1 MDETE
6 VETVVRL
13 RAVDV
18 RDLFPDFSPEDA
30 SSRVCLL
37 CTTKLKDKTHNLTR
51 HLERHH
57 VGALLQMMEQR
68 AAASP
73 TAASASAR
81 ASKASGAAA
90 SATASTSSSR
100 TRKQQPQQQIREQPQ
115 QPKGHSQKQRRVP
128 SSQSGAPMKEEAIE
142 GGGDTTQLPPPPPE
156 MKPDQ
161 IENAKLALVTWL
173 AHEQL
178 PMSLVAND
186 GFRQFVHSLNEKFN
200 PPEHEELQ
208 QVLERMHARH
218 RQVEKENKKSGR
230 SAGDDGSD
238 GESMKAHEKK
248 TKKQRA
254 ERKIVVETKAL
265 VAVSR
270 TPNDAALVRY
280 QQLPCGVLQSGF
292 VQVRVHLALASHF
305 DALACRGEAK
315 GKQGVLGRSFV
326 GVVEQVNP
334 VRTQSKNSHFK
345 EQQRVAL
352 ASSLLS
358 CSACTLKANDISSS
372 SSCCTHLQHFGVS
385 SSRGALSEYIELPEA
400 NLCALPSAL
409 PDDLALLV
417 DDFAL
422 VIRTS
427 NVVKQRG
434 MEKLAIVTDGV
445 TGCAVGLLTRYFSQA
460 LGFTRDDV
468 HVFSTAGMG
477 EYQQAQLR
485 QHATLTVLGVYH
497 SSAFDDVLSKQLAF
511 DGVIDMCG
519 SEASTEFAIKLVQ
532 PMGTLVFVN
541 RGRFEVCHGEG
552 SSSKP
557 QLPMDMNAVVVN
569 ELEIVSICDCSAEA
583 AAAIAYLAEQALA
596 SENRDALRALLSA
609 PVALSDV
616 LDELGSTEAI
626 DALKTQYLLVDC
638 RNPRT

>member
-37 CTTKLKDKTHNLTR
+37 CATKLKDKTHNLTR

-73 TAASASAR
+73 TATAGASAR
-81 ASKASGAAA
+81 TSKTSGAA
-90 SATASTSSSR
+90 ASTSSSR
-100 TRKQQPQQQIREQPQ
+100 ARKQQIQEQPS
-115 QPKGHSQKQRRVP
+115 QPKGHSQKQRRV
-128 SSQSGAPMKEEAIE
+128 SSSPHSVAPVKDK
-142 GGGDTTQLPPPPPE
+142 GGGSAAASTPSPSPVSEL
-156 MKPDQ
+156 KPDQ

-178 PMSLVAND
+178 PMSLVANN
-186 GFRQFVHSLNEKFN
+186 GFRQFVHSLNGKFN
-200 PPEHEELQ
+200 PPEHDELQ

-218 RQVEKENKKSGR
+218 RQVEKANKKSTDKGAD
-230 SAGDDGSD
+230 AGNDSSS
-238 GESMKAHEKK
+238 ESKKAHEKK
-248 TKKQRA
+248 KQRV

-270 TPNDAALVRY
+270 TLDDAPLVGY

-292 VQVRVHLALASHF
+292 VQVRVHLAMVSHF
-305 DALACRGEAK
+305 DALACRGDAK
-315 GKQGVLGRSFV
+315 GRQGVLGRAFV

-334 VRTQSKNSHFK
+334 VRTQSKNSRFK

-358 CSACTLKANDISSS
+358 CSACTLKAEMSSSS

-400 NLCALPSAL
+400 NLCALPSGL

-417 DDFAL
+417 DDVAL

-434 MEKLAIVTDGV
+434 VEKVAIVTDGV
-445 TGCAVGLLTRYFSQA
+445 TGCAAGLLARYLSQA
-460 LGFTRDDV
+460 LGFARDNI
-468 HVFSTAGMG
+468 HVFATASMG
-477 EYQQAQLR
+477 ATQQAQLR
-485 QHATLTVLGVYH
+485 QNATLTVLGVYH

-511 DGVIDMCG
+511 DGVIDMC
-519 SEASTEFAIKLVQ
+519 STEASTEFAVKLVQ
-532 PMGTLVFVN
+532 PMGTLVFVD
-541 RGRFEVCHGEG
+541 RGRFEAQLGGEG
-552 SSSKP
+552 NSSNM
-557 QLPMDMNAVVVN
+557 LAMDMNAVVVN
-569 ELEIVSICDCSAEA
+569 ELEMVSICDCSAEA
-583 AAAIAYLAEQALA
+583 AAAVAYLADQAVA
-596 SENRDALRALLSA
+596 SENRDALRAFLSA
-609 PVALSDV
+609 PIALGDALDALRRPESVDV
-616 LDELGSTEAI
+616 LKA
-626 DALKTQYLLVDC
+626 QYLQVDY
-638 RNPRT
+638 RARET